1 MTKNEFFEIAKKNIH
16 FNNWKE
22 RTEFYEFYNDLI
34 LEMMENGKTEEEAIA
49 SFNINEIIKQYNSN
63 INIDYEYE
71 TKLNLYKRDLKIY
84 ILSILIGLAL
94 PIIVFLIF
102 MLPIIIKY
110 KTIDF
115 RDHSVQSLA
124 VISVFFF
131 FFAYIRINE
140 VYNDIKIIK
149 NRKKDNKKIN
159 VYIIS
164 FIVILF
170 LLDSLIEWLTL
181 YLLIAD
187 KKLLLLLVTFA
198 VIIPFII
205 YFIIRVVKIRNSKK

>member
-1 MTKNEFFEIAKKNIH
+1 MIIMTKNEFFEIAKKNIH

-115 RDHSVQSLA
+115 RDHSVQ
-124 VISVFFF
+124 
-131 FFAYIRINE
+131 
-140 VYNDIKIIK
+140 
-149 NRKKDNKKIN
+149 
-159 VYIIS
+159 
-164 FIVILF
+164 
-170 LLDSLIEWLTL
+170 
-181 YLLIAD
+181 
-187 KKLLLLLVTFA
+187 
-198 VIIPFII
+198 
-205 YFIIRVVKIRNSKK
+205 